1 MLRRPMASTAVSRDV
16 PAPITPSLTV
26 EGVCAHARFDD
37 AVAEVAAA
45 YDFARHPYFLWAHAP
60 ATTRAEFRAS
70 QAPFRFAVEGWA
82 PALAAVLARV
92 SDVEARRGIVK
103 NLADEQGGGPGHS
116 HTASFRRYL
125 RALGA
130 TDAELEAPCPI
141 AVHAFS
147 LQTTNFALV
156 APVEAGASALGIIE
170 HLYIGISAAIGRLV
184 VERGWAAPGTQD
196 HYEVHE
202 ELDVEHAR
210 DLLELARPAWS
221 EARGR
226 RAAGL
231 GLALGAH
238 TFWQLYLDL
247 PRP

>member
-1 MLRRPMASTAVSRDV
+1 MASTAVSRDV
-16 PAPITPSLTV
+16 PAPIAPSLTV
-26 EGVCAHARFDD
+26 EALVAHASLDD
-37 AVAEVAAA
+37 AVRAVAAA
-45 YDFARHPYFLWAHAP
+45 YDFRRHPYFLWAHAP

-70 QAPFRFAVEGWA
+70 QAPFRHAVEGWA

-92 SDVEARRGIVK
+92 IDVEARRGIVK
-103 NLADEQGGGPGHS
+103 NLADEQGGGPDQS

-130 TDAELEAPCPI
+130 TDAELEAPTPI
-141 AVHAFS
+141 AIQAFS
-147 LQTTNFALV
+147 QQTTNFAAV

-170 HLYIGISAAIGRLV
+170 HLYIDISAAIGRLV
-184 VERGWAAPGTQD
+184 AERGWAAPGSQD

-202 ELDVEHAR
+202 ALDVEHAR
-210 DLLELARPAWS
+210 DLLELARPAWG
-221 EARGR
+221 EARSR
-226 RAAGL
+226 RAAAL

-238 TFWQLYLDL
+238 AFWQLYLDL